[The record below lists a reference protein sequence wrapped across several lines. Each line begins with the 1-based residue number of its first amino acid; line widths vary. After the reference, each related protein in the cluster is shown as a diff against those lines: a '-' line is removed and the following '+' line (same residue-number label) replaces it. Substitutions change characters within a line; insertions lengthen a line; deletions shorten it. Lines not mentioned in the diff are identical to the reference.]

1 MQGFQ
6 DDPCDDW
13 SDRPL
18 SRLGSDSPSGG
29 GNTGGMDLVRLPSN
43 GGIRRGEMQYVGTG
57 VRTGKWSIREANRRR

>member
-1 MQGFQ
+1 MTRVMTG
-6 DDPCDDW
+6 
-13 SDRPL
+13 RTAL
-18 SRLGSDSPSGG
+18 SHASEAIARVAA